1 MDFGQL
7 TGIAHAHA
15 VGSLYSKGE
24 RELGNLI
31 GAKIMERVMDVTHLG
46 WAGQTGEGYGK
57 VRVEGQGAHGDWVG
71 GLPMAIEIESVGF
84 KYVTID
90 ARREDMGMCTH
101 CHTEKRDGGS
111 ERCREGCDD
120 RVRDEVK
127 RLSRRPETR
136 TRAWPEE
143 EHVEQGVK
151 KKART
156 KKETGDTNQRQR
168 FE

>member
-1 MDFGQL
+1 
-7 TGIAHAHA
+7 
-15 VGSLYSKGE
+15 
-24 RELGNLI
+24 
-31 GAKIMERVMDVTHLG
+31 
-46 WAGQTGEGYGK
+46 
-57 VRVEGQGAHGDWVG
+57 
-71 GLPMAIEIESVGF
+71 MAIEIESVGF

-90 ARREDMGMCTH
+90 ARRADMGMCTH

-127 RLSRRPETR
+127 RLSRRPESR

-143 EHVEQGVK
+143 VHAEQSVA